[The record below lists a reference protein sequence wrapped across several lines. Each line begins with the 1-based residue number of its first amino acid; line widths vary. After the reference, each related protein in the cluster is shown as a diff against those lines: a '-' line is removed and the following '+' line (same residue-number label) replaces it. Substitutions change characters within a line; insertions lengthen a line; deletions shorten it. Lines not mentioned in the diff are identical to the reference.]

1 MWIASALLMI
11 GMSITFLMPYRRLW
25 VRVERD
31 GEDGSGSVVRLGS
44 VSRLDITFERMFATL
59 VGRIEDAVAS
69 QDAPEASE
77 DSDEPP
83 DPGESSDVGGS
94 SSSEEPT
101 GSAEDSGAESPD
113 PATRAKESKEKE
125 PSDHE

>member
-1 MWIASALLMI
+1 MI

-25 VRVERD
+25 VRVEPD
-31 GEDGSGSVVRLGS
+31 GENGSGSVIRLGS

-69 QDAPEASE
+69 QDAPKKKAE
-77 DSDEPP
+77 DSGEPP
-83 DPGESSDVGGS
+83 DRGESSDVGGS